1 MRRQGSTLDIVQAL
15 YDKLQQV
22 PDIVNAFERRDG
34 TAPAIWL
41 DWLTQ
46 TSAQLKQFG
55 FAESS
60 AVAGIKADMLA
71 KLAEKQNRKEK
82 IAAMLATINPA
93 QTIILALYTPLNEK
107 VENVRTFLTQVLTQI
122 KEAGM
127 LHYDTNSDFTTFINN
142 LFIQLKSNDQ
152 LANSI
157 NNAVI
162 NMGKSDVL
170 RLLAETTTSLLSF

>member
-22 PDIVNAFERRDG
+22 PDIVNAFERCDG
-34 TAPAIWL
+34 TASAVWL

-71 KLAEKQNRKEK
+71 KIAEKQNRKEK

-93 QTIILALYTPLNEK
+93 QTIVLALYTPLNEK
-107 VENVRTFLTQVLTQI
+107 VENVHTFLTQVINQI
-122 KEAGM
+122 NEAGI
-127 LHYDTNSDFTTFINN
+127 LHYDSSTDFSEFINTLYIRLKKN
-142 LFIQLKSNDQ
+142 EQLSG
-152 LANSI
+152 SI
-157 NNAVI
+157 NNAVSNI
-162 NMGKSDVL
+162 GQVDVL
-170 RLLAETTTSLLSF
+170 RLLAEVTYPIL

>member
-34 TAPAIWL
+34 TASAVWL

-71 KLAEKQNRKEK
+71 KLEEKQNRKEK

-93 QTIILALYTPLNEK
+93 QTIVLALYTPLNEK
-107 VENVRTFLTQVLTQI
+107 IENVRTFLIQI
-122 KEAGM
+122 INQINNAG
-127 LHYDTNSDFTTFINN
+127 LLQYDSNIEFTVFINS
-142 LFIQLKSNDQ
+142 LFERLKSNEQ
-152 LANSI
+152 LSSSI
-157 NNAVI
+157 NNAVS
-162 NMGKSDVL
+162 NLGHTDFL
-170 RLLAETTTSLLSF
+170 RILAEVVASVAK

>member
-22 PDIVNAFERRDG
+22 PDIVNAFEHRDG
-34 TAPAIWL
+34 TASAVWL

-60 AVAGIKADMLA
+60 AVAGIKADMLS
-71 KLAEKQNRKEK
+71 KLAEKQNRKDK

-93 QTIILALYTPLNEK
+93 QAIVLALYTPLNEK

-127 LHYDTNSDFTTFINN
+127 LQYDNSTDFTAFINN
-142 LFIQLKSNDQ
+142 LFVQLKNNEQ
-152 LANSI
+152 LSGSM
-157 NNAVI
+157 NNAI
-162 NMGKSDVL
+162 SNIGYTDVL
-170 RLLAETTTSLLSF
+170 RLLTEVFVSL

>member
-22 PDIVNAFERRDG
+22 PDIVNSFERRDG
-34 TAPAIWL
+34 TASAVWL

-93 QTIILALYTPLNEK
+93 QAIVLALYTPLNEK

-127 LHYDTNSDFTTFINN
+127 LQYDNSTDFTAFINN
-142 LFIQLKSNDQ
+142 LFVQLKNNEQ
-152 LANSI
+152 LSGSM
-157 NNAVI
+157 NNAI
-162 NMGKSDVL
+162 SNIGHTDVL
-170 RLLAETTTSLLSF
+170 RLLTEVFVSI

>member
-22 PDIVNAFERRDG
+22 PDIVNAFGRRDG

-71 KLAEKQNRKEK
+71 KIAEKQNRKEK

-93 QTIILALYTPLNEK
+93 QAIVLALYSPLNEK

-127 LHYDTNSDFTTFINN
+127 LQHDNNTDFTAFINN
-142 LFIQLKSNDQ
+142 LFVQLKNNEQ
-152 LANSI
+152 LSSSI
-157 NNAVI
+157 NNAVSNI
-162 NMGKSDVL
+162 GQTDVL
-170 RLLAETTTSLLSF
+170 RIIAEIVSSI

>member
-22 PDIVNAFERRDG
+22 PDIVNAFEHRDG
-34 TAPAIWL
+34 TASAVWL

-71 KLAEKQNRKEK
+71 KLAEKQNRKDK
-82 IAAMLATINPA
+82 
-93 QTIILALYTPLNEK
+93 
-107 VENVRTFLTQVLTQI
+107 
-122 KEAGM
+122 
-127 LHYDTNSDFTTFINN
+127 
-142 LFIQLKSNDQ
+142 
-152 LANSI
+152 
-157 NNAVI
+157 
-162 NMGKSDVL
+162 
-170 RLLAETTTSLLSF
+170 

>member
-22 PDIVNAFERRDG
+22 PDIVNAFERCDG
-34 TAPAIWL
+34 TASAVWL

-71 KLAEKQNRKEK
+71 KTAEKQNRKEK

-93 QTIILALYTPLNEK
+93 QAIVLALYTPLNEK

-127 LHYDTNSDFTTFINN
+127 LQYDSNADFTDFINN
-142 LFIQLKSNDQ
+142 LFVQLKNNEQ
-152 LANSI
+152 LSVSI
-157 NNAVI
+157 NNAVL
-162 NMGKSDVL
+162 NLGYTDLL
-170 RLLAETTTSLLSF
+170 RLLAEETSLIIS

>member
-22 PDIVNAFERRDG
+22 PDIVNAFEHRDG
-34 TAPAIWL
+34 TASAVWL

-71 KLAEKQNRKEK
+71 KLAEKQNRKDK

-93 QTIILALYTPLNEK
+93 QAIVLALYTPLNEK

-127 LHYDTNSDFTTFINN
+127 LQYDNSTDFTAFINN
-142 LFIQLKSNDQ
+142 LFVQLKNNEQ
-152 LANSI
+152 LSGSM
-157 NNAVI
+157 NNAI
-162 NMGKSDVL
+162 SNIGHTDVL
-170 RLLAETTTSLLSF
+170 RLLTEVFVSV